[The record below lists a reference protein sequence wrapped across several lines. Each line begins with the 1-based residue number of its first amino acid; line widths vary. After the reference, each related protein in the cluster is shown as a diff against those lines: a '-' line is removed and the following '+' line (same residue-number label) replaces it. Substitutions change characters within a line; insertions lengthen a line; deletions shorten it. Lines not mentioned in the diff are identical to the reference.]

1 MLNVANTCLSS
12 RARWYIAAHIFGFTS
27 NTCYMQVMRELHLF
41 LYAEYCDMRTSLDI
55 NRSSTLARVVIFR
68 HGFNA
73 STLLFMPCIN
83 VSLSTFRVNSR
94 RRAVSSFLGSR
105 KLVSSFARKIL
116 HTRDNRFN
124 YANYK
129 IVVDASEFRLDRIEG
144 LQNKLHDRKA

>member
-1 MLNVANTCLSS
+1 MNMYLSW
-12 RARWYIAAHIFGFTS
+12 ARWYIGAHIFGFRS
-27 NTCYMQVMRELHLF
+27 NICYMQVMRELYLF
-41 LYAEYCDMRTSLDI
+41 LYEYCDMRTSLDI
-55 NRSSTLARVVIFR
+55 NRSSTLMRVAIFR

-105 KLVSSFARKIL
+105 KSVSSFARKIL

-129 IVVDASEFRLDRIEG
+129 IVASEFRLDQIDG
-144 LQNKLHDRKA
+144 LQNKLHGRKV